1 MSITK
6 ANVVDVLK
14 NSPVLARICFHVG
27 EITVDNVG
35 YQKVREYIEHD
46 QIAVVPGNDAVAFYD
61 GNANTLITQAGK
73 APLSDG
79 DKAQIVHECTHAM
92 IDIRGIRVRRLV
104 DEVAANLAQTVYLW
118 MLMPVGTKIQP
129 HGFIPLHVPGH
140 PHAHM
145 TFAMRDVMAKYELH
159 TSRGFGAR
167 IGERDIWDLMLA
179 ITTAPEYRTIKW
191 DEISAGRGVRIK
203 ENTMWGLREALRNA
217 KVQRAK

>member
-1 MSITK
+1 MDADAGRDENTTSRIYTITC
-6 ANVVDVLK
+6 
-14 NSPVLARICFHVG
+14 S
-27 EITVDNVG
+27 
-35 YQKVREYIEHD
+35 
-46 QIAVVPGNDAVAFYD
+46 
-61 GNANTLITQAGK
+61 
-73 APLSDG
+73 S
-79 DKAQIVHECTHAM
+79 
-92 IDIRGIRVRRLV
+92 
-104 DEVAANLAQTVYLW
+104 
-118 MLMPVGTKIQP
+118 
-129 HGFIPLHVPGH
+129 H